1 VPVCCCFPE
10 ALAYLNP
17 RGKVQ
22 VLQDWLV
29 AGLHGLER
37 LEAAGKRAQFVPAEL
52 DLLSAEV
59 SFLQVQILPELV

>member
-1 VPVCCCFPE
+1 VPVHCCYPG
-10 ALAYLNP
+10 ALALLNP
-17 RGKVQ
+17 HGKVQ
-22 VLQDWLV
+22 VLRDWLV
-29 AGLHGLER
+29 VGLHELER